1 MKKIDP
7 GDGKK
12 TLADPSHP
20 QLFYYCGIVGILGC
34 IIVVAAN
41 IVGVIVHPKDG
52 LVSDTISA
60 LAAGRYAVIMDV
72 GLYAFAAG
80 ILAAAAGLRR
90 LQWGH
95 WCWTIGS
102 WLLTGMAIMV
112 AVIGAY
118 GEYGDNDSGG
128 LVIHLPLVA
137 AMALTFTA
145 SVIFTAGGFYRFS
158 RGWFLFNIAC
168 AVLWTA
174 GAAIFW
180 FSPTSIDGLVERG
193 VGMVGVVWLLAI
205 SRLLIE
211 RSQGEISRLPLSWP
225 DFRLLNGP
233 GR

>member
-12 TLADPSHP
+12 TLAEPSHP

-41 IVGVIVHPKDG
+41 IVGVIVHPEDG

-95 WCWTIGS
+95 WCW
-102 WLLTGMAIMV
+102 
-112 AVIGAY
+112 
-118 GEYGDNDSGG
+118 
-128 LVIHLPLVA
+128 
-137 AMALTFTA
+137 
-145 SVIFTAGGFYRFS
+145 
-158 RGWFLFNIAC
+158 
-168 AVLWTA
+168 
-174 GAAIFW
+174 
-180 FSPTSIDGLVERG
+180 
-193 VGMVGVVWLLAI
+193 
-205 SRLLIE
+205 
-211 RSQGEISRLPLSWP
+211 
-225 DFRLLNGP
+225 
-233 GR
+233 